1 MDSEITSAALQR
13 LLGIN
18 KSVLSDLVAREIVKP
33 GRKRGSYMLGAS
45 VSGLARASIR
55 ACRNAAHDR
64 R

>member
-33 GRKRGSYMLGAS
+33 GR
-45 VSGLARASIR
+45 
-55 ACRNAAHDR
+55 
-64 R
+64 